1 MVVKEPG
8 RRMTSPDLQHRVE
21 QFLYRED
28 RLRPQN
34 GTYRIASRKVILDQ
48 SLLPR
53 TITIFL

>member
-1 MVVKEPG
+1 
-8 RRMTSPDLQHRVE
+8 MTSPDLQHRVE